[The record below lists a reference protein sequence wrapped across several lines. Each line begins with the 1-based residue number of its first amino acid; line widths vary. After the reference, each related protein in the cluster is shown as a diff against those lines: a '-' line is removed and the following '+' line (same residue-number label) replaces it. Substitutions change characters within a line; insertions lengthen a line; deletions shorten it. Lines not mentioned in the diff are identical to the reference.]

1 MISTATIRSNNVK
14 EGKEKRNREKLLAGP
29 GSEFSLS
36 TDFDLELDYYDY
48 NVTNAGAAPGSYLG
62 MDPAYLVWIP
72 PLDERMPMH
81 EESEESET
89 DVDEDEDDDDDD
101 PLYEE
106 ILPTF
111 SHINPGSNTETPS
124 DEAPRL
130 PPLNGSSNGLKA
142 PENDEEKSRNFH
154 NLELN
159 KVHAVNILQT
169 ESSSKL
175 VGSTSRLSTLKL
187 VPGDR
192 STSDSIPMQDLYTGK
207 NVYNQRYITANVKT
221 ALNRLSYRDD
231 KDTDTEKETSVIKS
245 PPNNGKEYYE
255 LDDIQFADEGDD
267 DDDDGNDDNDDDEDD
282 DELTNALAAQRDNRG
297 KLLTMQ
303 TQQGGDRYVRSIAL
317 SSSTS
322 NK

>member
-14 EGKEKRNREKLLAGP
+14 ESKEKQNRERLLAGP

-36 TDFDLELDYYDY
+36 NPDFDLELDYYDY
-48 NVTNAGAAPGSYLG
+48 NVINAGAAPGSYLG

-89 DVDEDEDDDDDD
+89 DVDEDEDDDVDDDD

-106 ILPTF
+106 ILPIF

-130 PPLNGSSNGLKA
+130 PPLNGSSTGLKT

-159 KVHAVNILQT
+159 KVHAVNKLQT

-175 VGSTSRLSTLKL
+175 SGGTSRLSTVKL

-192 STSDSIPMQDLYTGK
+192 STGDSIPMQDLYTGK
-207 NVYNQRYITANVKT
+207 NIYNQRYITTNVKT

-245 PPNNGKEYYE
+245 PLNNGKEYYE

-267 DDDDGNDDNDDDEDD
+267 DDDDDDDEDD
-282 DELTNALAAQRDNRG
+282 DEITNALAAQKDNRG
-297 KLLTMQ
+297 KLLAKQ